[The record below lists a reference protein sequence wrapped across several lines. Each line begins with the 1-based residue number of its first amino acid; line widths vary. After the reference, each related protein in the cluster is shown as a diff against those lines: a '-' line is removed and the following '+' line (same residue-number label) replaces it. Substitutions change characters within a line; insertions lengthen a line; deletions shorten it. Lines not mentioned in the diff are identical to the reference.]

1 MERKKVKKE
10 EIKSPTTKKRV
21 VKKTP
26 IKKTPNKTTSNRWDK
41 IEGVQGKIVRHTV
54 DDEVKSKEISEL
66 ISKKKARS
74 LYYGI
79 DGDQFYFYYEIL

>member
-21 VKKTP
+21 V
-26 IKKTPNKTTSNRWDK
+26 KKTPNKTTSNRWDK